1 MPPETPLTS
10 PDVLLILPHECG
22 PDALYALAVK
32 GYRYEA
38 TGLSG
43 RLVFVQD
50 TSVRLQQAAP
60 EPAAVPA
67 REWPDP
73 EAPDEAD
80 GE

>member
-1 MPPETPLTS
+1 METALTS

-43 RLVFVQD
+43 RLVFVRD

-60 EPAAVPA
+60 EPAAT
-67 REWPDP
+67 
-73 EAPDEAD
+73 EAPAEPSAA
-80 GE
+80 